1 MLSRLNA
8 DTTPKHRALNEAMA
22 SLVEDFSLVRFVPL
36 DRTDQESL
44 SVLMQHLDRC
54 LQYGED
60 EEVREAKD
68 EEEAEEGE
76 CAGAAGMCDM

>member
-1 MLSRLNA
+1 M
-8 DTTPKHRALNEAMA
+8 
-22 SLVEDFSLVRFVPL
+22 EDFSLVRFVPL

-60 EEVREAKD
+60 EEVREPPEEQ
-68 EEEAEEGE
+68 EEE
-76 CAGAAGMCDM
+76 D